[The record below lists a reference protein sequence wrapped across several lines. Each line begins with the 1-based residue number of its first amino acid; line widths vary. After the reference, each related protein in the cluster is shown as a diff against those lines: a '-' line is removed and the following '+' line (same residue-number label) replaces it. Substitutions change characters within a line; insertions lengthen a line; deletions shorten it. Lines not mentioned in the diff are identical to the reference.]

1 MDTNISYSYREQLK
15 APLQVA
21 LDITNK
27 CNLRCLHCF
36 NSSGENQVIDTEMT
50 DDEVLS
56 FIDTLVPM
64 QLYNICFCGGEPLMR
79 KELLLKC
86 IKKLS
91 VNNSTISMVTNGILA
106 TPELLDSIITTGLRN
121 LQFSLDGATC
131 KSHDR
136 LRNHKGAFEHVIKA
150 IKTASGYDNIQLSI
164 AFTPTSFNIDEF
176 PLVYDLLHEIQENSK
191 LQRHIRLRV
200 QPLMPLGRAEKNIL
214 EILPTA
220 EQYRK
225 LIYEIRKRRDSD
237 LDIEWGDPV
246 DHLIRFTHRKLSV
259 NMCSVRANGDI
270 TVTPYIPLIVG
281 NIKRHSLQEYWDVG
295 LNTIWDRKIVQ
306 ALASEIKSIPDMNR
320 IFEKYPYIY
329 SGQEIELD
337 LFTDDLDDVSILDR
351 YMTSK

>member
-1 MDTNISYSYREQLK
+1 METKISYTYREQLK

-36 NSSGENQVIDTEMT
+36 NSSGENQVVETEMT

-56 FIDTLVPM
+56 FIDSLVPM

-91 VNNSTISMVTNGILA
+91 VNNSTISMVSNGLLA
-106 TPELLDSIITTGLRN
+106 TPEVLDTIISAGLRN

-131 KSHDR
+131 LSHDR
-136 LRNHKGAFEHVIKA
+136 LRNHKGAFDRVLKA
-150 IKTASGYDNIQLSI
+150 IETASGYDNIQLSI
-164 AFTPTSFNIDEF
+164 AFTPTSFNIEEF
-176 PLVYDLLHEIQENSK
+176 PLVYDLLSDIQIKSN

-200 QPLMPLGRAEKNIL
+200 QPLMPLGRAEENIL
-214 EILPTA
+214 EIIPTA

-225 LIYEIRKRRDSD
+225 LVFEIRKRNNGI
-237 LDIEWGDPV
+237 LDVEWGDPV
-246 DHLIRFTHRKLSV
+246 DHLIRFTHRELSV

-281 NIKRHSLQEYWDVG
+281 NIKRHSLQEYWDAG
-295 LNTIWDRKIVQ
+295 LNTIWDRKIVH
-306 ALASEIKSIPDMNR
+306 ALASEIKSIPDMSR
-320 IFEKYPYIY
+320 IFKKYPYIY
-329 SGQEIELD
+329 TGEEIELD
-337 LFTDDLDDVSILDR
+337 LLSDDLDDVSILDR
-351 YMTSK
+351 YRTSK